1 MWVTG
6 VQLHILLN
14 KYITVRQITRPT
26 VIYLFNYTEYSC
38 LFLRLHLDSFNF
50 RNHTIDKLLHKS
62 IQAVTIGLASKHASP
77 STGMHVALT
86 Q

>member
-6 VQLHILLN
+6 VELHIPLN
-14 KYITVRQITRPT
+14 KYITVGQITRPT

-50 RNHTIDKLLHKS
+50 RNHAIDKLLHKS

-77 STGMHVALT
+77 STGMHVAFT